1 MNVLRRL
8 TAVAVVA
15 LIAGAASARVLLA
28 HPAATTSLIV
38 TLQGEPSFEVAVNAD
53 ADSLIAKLE
62 ALEKI
67 AEPGAQTTAA
77 DRRARLVALEGALHD
92 RIEVRA
98 DESALAL
105 TFAGAT
111 VEAQTGQAVVTFTG
125 HLPASAEAM
134 VLRSRFIYGSYA
146 LVFRRAGIDGETV
159 EWIQGHEPSK
169 SHSLHLVPTTSFVR
183 AASRACALGFTHIV
197 PNGLDHILFVVGLF
211 LLNARLR
218 PILIQV
224 SAFTLAHSITL
235 GLTLY
240 GLVSVPSAI
249 VEPLIALSIVYVA
262 CENLVTSTLKP
273 WRVALV
279 FGFGLLHGMGF
290 AEALTHLNLARADF
304 LTTLIGFN
312 IGVEAGQLSVIAVAA
327 IVIRAVAVWT
337 PRQHVLIG
345 RPVSL
350 AIALTG
356 ATWVI
361 ERLI

>member
-1 MNVLRRL
+1 MRAVRRFWIGL
-8 TAVAVVA
+8 VAALVVA
-15 LIAGAASARVLLA
+15 GSTGVLLA
-28 HPAATTSLIV
+28 HPAASTSIIV
-38 TLQGEPSFEVAVNAD
+38 TLRSESSFDLAVNAD
-53 ADSLIAKLE
+53 VDALIGKLE
-62 ALEKI
+62 ALES
-67 AEPGAQTTAA
+67 AGPASTPALA
-77 DRRARLVALEGALHD
+77 DRRARLIALQGALRD
-92 RIEVRA
+92 RIDVRSDA
-98 DESALAL
+98 TTVPLIFSTVIVDEKN
-105 TFAGAT
+105 
-111 VEAQTGQAVVTFTG
+111 GQATVTFTG
-125 HLPASAEAM
+125 RLPLSAGAL
-134 VLRSRFIYGSYA
+134 VVSSRFIYGSYA
-146 LVFRRAGIDGETV
+146 LVLRRSGLDGETV
-159 EWIQGHEPSK
+159 EWIQANAASK
-169 SHSLHLVPTTSFVR
+169 PYSLRSAPGTSFIR
-183 AASRACALGFTHIV
+183 AAIRACVLGFTHIV
-197 PNGLDHILFVVGLF
+197 PNGLDHILFVIGLF

-240 GLVSVPSAI
+240 GLVSVPASI

-312 IGVEAGQLSVIAVAA
+312 VGVEAGQLSVIAVAA
-327 IVIRAVAVWT
+327 IVMRALTVWT
-337 PRQHVLIG
+337 PRQRTLIA
-345 RPVSL
+345 RPASI

-356 ATWVI
+356 AVWVV